1 MAEIDTKRRHG
12 RACPGHPRA
21 DEAHVRVDARHKA
34 GHDAVDGAFEQLGRL
49 SSAEQATE
57 IHRANAYLRS
67 LSAEQ
72 LDVFLNGAAK

>member
-1 MAEIDTKRRHG
+1 MADIDTKRRHG

-21 DEAHVRVDARHKA
+21 DEAHVNVDARHKA
-34 GHDAVDGAFEQLGRL
+34 GHDAVDDTFQLFEGLP
-49 SSAEQATE
+49 SAEQGTE